1 MVDDQIKV
9 THDNNGRFYRIK
21 MDLAKEGSEIWD
33 LTPYFKARVGD
44 NRFGLQVVWTYQG
57 RLLDTT
63 GMKPYIEGNV
73 GNYSFDDKKDLQL
86 APDAA
91 TVRYTGNPS
100 DCQSGGRA
108 TYYFPEQ
115 MFPRDGIFKGYIGLL
130 DDRDDS
136 SQPHISGVTV
146 WFRVLPSIAQM
157 GHACDVYISDL
168 DKALQNF
175 KVELDQ
181 HDQDY
186 QTKLQQVIDDARN
199 VYESETKNAHDA
211 VIAAKAEADA
221 TRASQD
227 SLNRLV
233 NDTIEYIKA
242 HNIVTLDK
250 YNTLASQIVNRLGQM
265 NFKPTW
271 YPSEADMRNSNPN
284 GTQDVCI
291 TADTGH
297 KWVYFNGQW
306 LDLGAFAFADIDP
319 KLKESFLSNSDNIIP
334 NPDFEDNALSWSFV
348 NATGNANGNI
358 IVSSDMQ
365 CKRVANLNAAENEE
379 ISFQSDLVP
388 VNGQTVLS
396 FKALTRY
403 FHQPSSTGSAVIGF
417 DVFDAT
423 GQQIDHVSQNVNL
436 GINTTPID
444 AYHLSDLAANISFWA
459 WLRGEGNLRV
469 GVPHATFTAKTGA
482 YTIQEAQA
490 TQSNP
495 ENVLINSDFRN
506 GTGWEFTNIT
516 GKANGSIFQD
526 NWADGANVISLNA
539 ANAETIT
546 AQSDS
551 IPTNNNTF
559 LSFSALTRYYHQP
572 SSTGTTAI
580 GVDFYD
586 ANNNQLDHI
595 AYNNIVQGIGEAHLN
610 GIKIP
615 NGAVTFVFWAWLS
628 GEGNLRFAK
637 PQVTFTTNN
646 GAYSVNDAIKISS
659 NPDNALP
666 NPDFRGATGWNFT
679 GITGKANGSF
689 FPDTWVNG
697 CNVMSLSAAN
707 DETISAESD
716 FIPVNGQSILSFK
729 ALIKYFHQPDSTG
742 SATIGIDFFD
752 ANSNKTDHV
761 AYNDI
766 SLDTSYP
773 TMNNVH
779 IPTDAV
785 TYKFWVYLVG
795 EGNIRVAK
803 PQVTYASVNGTRD
816 LSEIHNFSSPDNII
830 PNANFITQDGWQFVA
845 INNAD
850 GYIDTHNSLNASNPV
865 TLVSTNEDG
874 RISFQTNFIPV
885 YEHKV
890 YSLGALTK
898 CNSQGGTAVWG
909 INYVDNKGQVVS
921 KEVLTI
927 VPSNEYIQNIR
938 ENIAIP
944 DNISYIQVFVYIGGK
959 VQIQFARP
967 QLNFDKKLKPFWGEE
982 QEEIPAIPVMKVNVA
997 NEIGDKW
1004 ENGSFEFVKG
1014 ITHSEGYLQIGIQG
1028 NSSRMFDKKNFKIK
1042 LYQDSDCKKKLELRP
1057 KSDWD
1062 KNSKFNLKANWV
1074 DFTQSRNLMGAKLV
1088 ADAERVTPIADE
1100 NIEQALGKSQNMGQ
1114 MEGFP
1119 IELYING
1126 EYHGMYTWNTKKDD
1140 KTFGM
1145 DSDNKAHEVISVG
1158 QKTPDHMFFADT
1170 GSVID
1175 GKMWSTEIQDQV
1187 DPTVQVNFAKFID
1200 WINQSSDADFVKDL
1214 HTYIDVK
1221 SVINAMLFGI
1231 YSNEY
1236 DYYCKSLLLATYD
1249 QGKSYYMLPYD
1260 MDSTW
1265 GDEFQGMIKNHSIY
1279 DDAFDV
1285 RHLDKAKF
1293 VTNNDTNLLFKRV
1306 LKLMFPEIQKQWQY
1320 LRQTV
1325 WTTEKVCAVYKEFIK
1340 SIPESEYGKDLNRW
1354 PDNPSAPDTSYSQI
1368 QAFILG
1374 RTRLMDDWLST
1385 DNTTSPQSTTPTNGG
1400 TTTTTPAQPAT
1411 TQAGGTT
1418 PTGTTPTTE
1427 TAGTQTNSGTTSTQQ
1442 TTQQAQ
1448 PTEPKQ

>member
-1 MVDDQIKV
+1 MDNIQV
-9 THDNNGRFYRIK
+9 THNNDNHHYRIA
-21 MDLAKEGSEIWD
+21 MDIAKEGSSLWD
-33 LTPYFKARVGD
+33 LTPYVKGRVGD
-44 NRFGLQVVWTYQG
+44 NRFGLQVTWTYQG
-57 RLLDTT
+57 QLMNIE

-73 GNYSFDDKKDLQL
+73 GQYSVDDKNNLQL
-86 APDAA
+86 DPNSGV
-91 TVRYTGNPS
+91 VRYVGDPA
-100 DCQSGGRA
+100 DCQAGGQA

-115 MFPRDGIFKGYIGLL
+115 MFPKEGIFKGYIGLL

-136 SQPHISGVTV
+136 KNPHISGVTV
-146 WFRVLPSIAQM
+146 WFKVLPGIAEM
-157 GHACDVYISDL
+157 GHACDYYISDL

-175 KVELDQ
+175 KVKLDQ
-181 HDQDY
+181 HDKDY
-186 QTKLQQVIDDARN
+186 QTQLQQVIDDARN
-199 VYESETKNAHDA
+199 AYENETKNAHDA
-211 VIAAKAEADA
+211 VIAAKAEVDA

-227 SLNRLV
+227 SLNQLV

-250 YNTLASQIVNRLGQM
+250 YNALASQIVNRLGQM

-306 LDLGAFAFADIDP
+306 LDLGTFAFADIDP

-348 NATGNANGNI
+348 NATGNAKGNI
-358 IVSSDMQ
+358 IVSPDMK
-365 CKRVANLNAAENEE
+365 CKRVAELNAAENEE
-379 ISFQSDLVP
+379 IAFQSDLVP
-388 VNGQTVLS
+388 VNGQTILS
-396 FKALTRY
+396 FKTLTRY
-403 FHQPSSTGSAVIGF
+403 YHQPSSTGSAAIGF
-417 DVFDAT
+417 DVLDAT
-423 GQQIDHVSQNVNL
+423 GQTIDHVSQNANV
-436 GINTTPID
+436 GINTTSID
-444 AYHLSDLAANISFWA
+444 NYHLSDLAANIRFYA
-459 WLRGEGNLRV
+459 WLSGEGNLRV
-469 GVPHATFTAKTGA
+469 GEPHATFTAKTGA

-495 ENVLINSDFRN
+495 DNVLINSDFKN

-526 NWADGANVISLNA
+526 DWAGSANVISLNA
-539 ANAETIT
+539 ANGETIG
-546 AQSDS
+546 AQSNL
-551 IPTNNNTF
+551 IPVNGQPI
-559 LSFSALTRYYHQP
+559 LSFSALTNYGHQP
-572 SSTGTTAI
+572 TSTGEADI
-580 GVDFYD
+580 GVNFFDV
-586 ANNNQLDHI
+586 NGNQLDKAVYKI
-595 AYNNIVQGIGEAHLN
+595 SSRGVGKAYLN
-610 GIKIP
+610 GVQIP
-615 NGAVTFVFWAWLS
+615 ANTVNCQFWAWLS

-637 PQVTFTTNN
+637 PQVTFTSNN
-646 GAYSVNDAIKISS
+646 SVYSINDVTKISS
-659 NPDNALP
+659 NPDNVLP
-666 NPDFRGATGWNFT
+666 NPDFRGGTGWNFV

-697 CNVMSLSAAN
+697 CNVISLNAAN
-707 DETISAESD
+707 GETISVQSD
-716 FIPVNGQSILSFK
+716 LVPVNGNTVLSFK
-729 ALIKYFHQPDSTG
+729 ALTKYGHQQDSKG
-742 SATIGIDFFD
+742 SAAIGVDFFD
-752 ANSNKTDHV
+752 AIGNQLNHV
-761 AYNDI
+761 VCNDTFA
-766 SLDTSYP
+766 DVNYMK
-773 TMNNVH
+773 MNNVH
-779 IPTDAV
+779 IPTNAV
-785 TYKFWVYLVG
+785 TFRFWAWLSG
-795 EGNIRVAK
+795 EGNLRLAK

-816 LSEIHNFSSPDNII
+816 FSEVHNFSSPDNVI
-830 PNANFITQDGWQFVA
+830 PNANFITQDGWRFA
-845 INNAD
+845 FINNAD

-865 TLVSTNEDG
+865 TLVSTNENG
-874 RISFQTNFIPV
+874 TISFQTNFIPV
-885 YEHKV
+885 HEHKI

-898 CNSQGGTAVWG
+898 CNSQGGNAVWG
-909 INYVDNKGQVVS
+909 INYLDNNGKTVS
-921 KEVLTI
+921 KEQLTI
-927 VPSNEYIQNIR
+927 VPSNQYIQNIR

-944 DNISYIQVFVYIGGK
+944 DKTSYIQVFVWIGGK

-967 QLNFDKKLKPFWGEE
+967 QLNYDAKLKPYWGAE

-1004 ENGSFEFVKG
+1004 EKGSFEFVKG

-1214 HTYIDVK
+1214 HNYIDVG
-1221 SVINAMLFGI
+1221 SIINTMLFGI

-1265 GDEFQGMIKNHSIY
+1265 GDEFQGMIKNHTIY

-1285 RHLDKAKF
+1285 RQLDQAKF
-1293 VTNNDTNLLFKRV
+1293 VNNNNTNLLFKRV
-1306 LKLMFPEIQKQWQY
+1306 LKLMFPEIKKQWQY

-1325 WTTEKVCAVYKEFIK
+1325 WTTEKVCAVYKEFIN
-1340 SIPESEYGKDLNRW
+1340 SIPESEYEKDLKRW

-1374 RTRLMDDWLST
+1374 RTRLMDNWLST
-1385 DNTTSPQSTTPTNGG
+1385 DNTTSPTPVAPAKTELTQPTTPQTQPASG
-1400 TTTTTPAQPAT
+1400 TTPATPQP
-1411 TQAGGTT
+1411 TT
-1418 PTGTTPTTE
+1418 P
-1427 TAGTQTNSGTTSTQQ
+1427 
-1442 TTQQAQ
+1442 QAQ
-1448 PTEPKQ
+1448 PNQGNN